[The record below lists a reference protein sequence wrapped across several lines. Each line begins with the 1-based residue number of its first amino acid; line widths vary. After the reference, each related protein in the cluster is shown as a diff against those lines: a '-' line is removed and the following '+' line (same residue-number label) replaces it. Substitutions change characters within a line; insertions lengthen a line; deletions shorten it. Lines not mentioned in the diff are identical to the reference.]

1 MCPRPVKPRAL
12 SVNHESGGQTPAKS
26 PGRHFALRLDDAWLR
41 FQTRLAIRRGRVVT
55 VIPYAGYGTTSWVR
69 VLARVVRSDP
79 RDSGKGSRAGNLK
92 PLQES
97 MRGWRN
103 FTSAPVAHA
112 AVQVTIAGT
121 VHDVEADRGGVVD
134 ARIPVALHAGWHTI
148 TLQSGE
154 SGTVEAPVEIVAD
167 DTDFGVVSD
176 IDDTVMVTALPR
188 PFLAAWNTF
197 VLNEHARTPTPGMAV
212 LYERIVRTAPKA
224 PVLYLST
231 GAWNVAPTLSRFL
244 SRNLYPAGP
253 KLLTDWGPTPDRW
266 FRSGQEHKR
275 SSLERLAE
283 EFPGIKW
290 LLVGDDGQHDEA
302 IYSDFAQRH
311 PQNVK
316 AIAIRQLSPGE
327 AVLAGGRSKSG
338 EQPTPG
344 IPWVYAPD
352 GAGMSD
358 QLEQLGIIHG
368 NVRSSDSP
376 EEADETKESG

>member
-1 MCPRPVKPRAL
+1 MASRPLKPRPTSDAVD
-12 SVNHESGGQTPAKS
+12 NGGTRQ
-26 PGRHFALRLDDAWLR
+26 PGKTRRHLALRLDDAWLG
-41 FQTRLAIRRGRVVT
+41 FQTQLAIRRGRVET
-55 VIPYAGYGTTSWVR
+55 VIPYTGYGSTKWVR

-79 RDSGKGSRAGNLK
+79 RDAAGHAK

-112 AVQVTIAGT
+112 DVNVTVAGT
-121 VHDVEADRGGVVD
+121 VFTVRADRGGVVD
-134 ARIPVALHAGWHTI
+134 ARIPVALDAGWHTI

-154 SGTVEAPVEIVAD
+154 SETVEAPVEIVAD
-167 DTDFGVVSD
+167 DADFGVVSD

-212 LYERIVRTAPKA
+212 LYERIARTAPSA

-275 SSLERLAE
+275 NSLERLAE
-283 EFPGIKW
+283 EFPTMKW

-302 IYSDFAQRH
+302 IYSEFAQRH
-311 PQNVK
+311 PENVR
-316 AIAIRQLSPGE
+316 AIAIRQLSAGE

-338 EQPTPG
+338 GQPTPG
-344 IPWVYAPD
+344 VPWIYAPD
-352 GAGMSD
+352 GAGMSA
-358 QLEQLGIIHG
+358 QLEELGIIR
-368 NVRSSDSP
+368 NEVRSADDP
-376 EEADETKESG
+376 EEGDVAP

>member
-1 MCPRPVKPRAL
+1 MPFRTVRPRP
-12 SVNHESGGQTPAKS
+12 ESDAAKS
-26 PGRHFALRLDDAWLR
+26 LKQSKEQARHIAMRLDDAWLR
-41 FQTRLAIRRGRVVT
+41 FQTKLAIRRGRVET
-55 VIPYAGYGTTSWVR
+55 VIPYTGYGSTSWIR

-79 RDSGKGSRAGNLK
+79 RDAAGHAN

-103 FTSAPVAHA
+103 FTSAPVANA
-112 AVQVTIAGT
+112 AVQVTVAGE
-121 VHDVEADRGGVVD
+121 VHHVVADRGGVVD
-134 ARIPVALHAGWHTI
+134 ARIPVVLDAGWHTI
-148 TLQSGE
+148 TLKSGE
-154 SGTVEAPVEIVAD
+154 SRTVEAPVEVVAD
-167 DTDFGVVSD
+167 DADFGVVSD

-212 LYERIVRTAPKA
+212 LYERIARTAPSA

-266 FRSGQEHKR
+266 FRSGQEHKKN
-275 SSLERLAE
+275 SLERLAE
-283 EFPGIKW
+283 EFPTIKW

-302 IYSDFAQRH
+302 IYSEFAQRH
-311 PQNVK
+311 PENVK

-338 EQPTPG
+338 GQPTPG
-344 IPWVYAPD
+344 VPWIYAPD
-352 GAGMSD
+352 GAGMSA
-358 QLEQLGIIHG
+358 QLEELGIIRG
-368 NVRSSDSP
+368 EVRSADDP
-376 EEADETKESG
+376 EEGDVAGGKA